1 MQNLSHSAYPYEV
14 STIIVTLKRRK
25 LGQQGFKSHILKG
38 KELELEPL
46 FPYSRA
52 QTIKDDVLCSF
63 SLDYFSL
70 YFSLYSR
77 KKVVMTQA
85 NSQSAKINSFETW
98 LDI

>member
-1 MQNLSHSAYPYEV
+1 MRNLSHSAYPYEV
-14 STIIVTLKRRK
+14 STIIVALKRRK
-25 LGQQGFKSHILKG
+25 LRQHGFKSHILKG
-38 KELELEPL
+38 KELELELL
-46 FPYSRA
+46 FPYPRA
-52 QTIKDDVLCSF
+52 HTTKDDVLCSF

-77 KKVVMTQA
+77 EKVVMTQA